1 MIRVRWTPLLA
12 LLLVISCRSPAREA
26 GPLTMADLSV
36 AGISI
41 DEDSGSVLRALGT
54 PISRDSTIWRYADLQ
69 VVFGKGKV
77 TILSILGPTR
87 QTQRGLR
94 VGDGA
99 DKARQLY
106 LACYTDSVLVQ
117 VCFNRDD
124 FDARAVIAQ
133 LHGERVKRI
142 DVGRIIEP

>member
-1 MIRVRWTPLLA
+1 MIRAKPSFA
-12 LLLVISCRSPAREA
+12 ILLVILGCGRQASQPA
-26 GPLTMADLSV
+26 PLTSADLSV

-41 DEDSGSVLRALGT
+41 DDDSASVLRVLGAPT
-54 PISRDSTIWRYADLQ
+54 GRDSSIWRYADLQ
-69 VVFGKGKV
+69 VLFTKGKV
-77 TILSILGPTR
+77 TILSILGPAQ

-99 DKARQLY
+99 ARALRLY
-106 LACYTDSVLVQ
+106 DPCYADSLLVQ
-117 VCFNRDD
+117 VCFNPSD

-133 LHGERVKRI
+133 LDRERVKRI